1 MKQFLAP
8 VMIALCVGACASSD
22 TEPDRT
28 INLAEDKRVG
38 EQLDRLCFTSGIN
51 GFSWTSSTSVILSR
65 GTKDFLVTTRSRC
78 RDLRDAQSLAVD
90 SFSGCLSR
98 GDRLIGFDS
107 AFGRNSSHIP
117 PFPCFVDEIYEWDRD
132 AEAPETETETPDSE
146 DQGSE
151 EMDA

>member
-1 MKQFLAP
+1 MKLFVATMALA
-8 VMIALCVGACASSD
+8 LSLGACASSEA
-22 TEPDRT
+22 EPERT

-107 AFGRNSSHIP
+107 AFGRNASDIP

-132 AEAPETETETPDSE
+132 AKAPETDKPDSE
-146 DQGSE
+146 NE
-151 EMDA
+151 EADEIDA

>member
-1 MKQFLAP
+1 MKQILAP
-8 VMIALCVGACASSD
+8 ILIALVVGACASSE

-51 GFSWTSSTSVILSR
+51 GFSWTSSTSVVLSR

-117 PFPCFVDEIYEWDRD
+117 PFPCFVDEIYEWDRG
-132 AEAPETETETPDSE
+132 AESSETEKLDSE
-146 DQGSE
+146 EEASE
-151 EMDA
+151 ELDV